1 MLARTTPSRANGP
14 PRYQGEALQPPKNP
28 PPWIQ
33 TSTGRRA
40 APRSGVKTFRF
51 SSLSPA
57 MIGSGISVIP
67 RSGCGEVA
75 P

>member
-1 MLARTTPSRANGP
+1 MLTRTTPSRANGP

-33 TSTGRRA
+33 TSTGSRA
-40 APRSGVKTFRF
+40 WPRSGVKTFRF
-51 SSLSPA
+51 SSLSPV

>member
-1 MLARTTPSRANGP
+1 MLTRTTPSRANGP
-14 PRYQGEALQPPKNP
+14 PRYQGEALQPPKKP

-33 TSTGRRA
+33 TSTGSPA

-57 MIGSGISVIP
+57 MIGSGIIVIP
-67 RSGCGEVA
+67 RSGCREVA